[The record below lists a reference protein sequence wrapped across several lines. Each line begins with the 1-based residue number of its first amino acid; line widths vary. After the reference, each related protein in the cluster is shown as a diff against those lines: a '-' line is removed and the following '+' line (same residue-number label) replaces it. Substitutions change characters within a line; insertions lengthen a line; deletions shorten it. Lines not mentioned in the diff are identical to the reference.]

1 MGVEWK
7 SNLSVWFLK
16 KKKKKKPKRMSKINQ
31 SDYISLRNV
40 INIVSS
46 TTRII
51 KATEIWWK
59 TDNSEKL
66 LTAMLH
72 PRNWND

>member
-1 MGVEWK
+1 M
-7 SNLSVWFLK
+7 K
-16 KKKKKKPKRMSKINQ
+16 KQSECLIFKKEKKKKPKRMSKINQ

>member
-1 MGVEWK
+1 MRVQI
-7 SNLSVWFLK
+7 LSGTTPPPNPFWLHNGCRMK
-16 KKKKKKPKRMSKINQ
+16 KQSECLIFKKEKKKKPKRMSKINQ

-51 KATEIWWK
+51 KATEI
-59 TDNSEKL
+59 
-66 LTAMLH
+66 
-72 PRNWND
+72 

>member
-1 MGVEWK
+1 
-7 SNLSVWFLK
+7 
-16 KKKKKKPKRMSKINQ
+16 MSKINQ

-51 KATEIWWK
+51 KATEI
-59 TDNSEKL
+59 
-66 LTAMLH
+66 
-72 PRNWND
+72 